1 MERERETMTG
11 AAPPRDYGAA
21 ARTTATERTLDV
33 AIAAFLWAFR
43 IVVVLVIVV
52 GSMLTL
58 AGGKYSIDTWV
69 DLLVDG
75 ASLGGVY
82 ALIALGYT
90 MVYGILRM
98 INFAHGD
105 VFMIGAFAGY
115 FTATFL
121 KNVGFLNASPIASV
135 ISIILMMVVAAIVAT
150 LVAVLIERLAYR
162 PLRNAPRLVLLIA
175 AIGASFFLQYTVKG
189 LVGVGVFAYPVP
201 SFLSQPV
208 DLPIASALRLNWLDV
223 VIVGSAL
230 VMMVGLYLFTMRS
243 KLGTAI
249 RAVSEDAPTASL
261 MGIDVNRAIVMTFAI
276 GAAMAGAAGVLFGLK
291 FVQINFFTGFI
302 PGIKAFTAAVLGGIG
317 NIPGAMVGG
326 MFLGEVESVGPN
338 LFFDGLGVPSPNQL
352 KDVIAFTLL
361 VLVLIFRPQGILGE
375 RLSRTR
381 A

>member
-1 MERERETMTG
+1 MT
-11 AAPPRDYGAA
+11 APATPRDYGAA
-21 ARTTATERTLDV
+21 ARTTANERILDG

-43 IVVVLVIVV
+43 IIVVLIIVV
-52 GSMLTL
+52 GSYLTITS
-58 AGGKYSIDTWV
+58 GKYSLDTWV

-75 ASLGGVY
+75 ASLGGMY

-115 FTATFL
+115 YTAIL
-121 KNVGFLNASPIASV
+121 LRNIGFLNASPLASV
-135 ISIILMMVVAAIVAT
+135 VSIVLMMIVAAVVAA
-150 LVAVLIERLAYR
+150 LVAVVIERVAYR
-162 PLRNAPRLVLLIA
+162 PLRASPRLVLLIA
-175 AIGASFFLQYTVKG
+175 AIGASFFLQYTVRG
-189 LVGVGVFAYPVP
+189 IVGVGVFAYPVP
-201 SFLSQPV
+201 TILSEPV
-208 DLPIASALRLNWLDV
+208 ALPIAESLRLKWLDV
-223 VIVGSAL
+223 VVVGSAL
-230 VMMVGLYLFTMRS
+230 LMMLSMYLFVMRT

-249 RAVSEDAPTASL
+249 RAVSEDAPTAAL
-261 MGIDVNRAIVMTFAI
+261 MGINVDRAIVTTFAV
-276 GAAMAGAAGVLFGLK
+276 GAALAGVAGVLFGLV
-291 FVQINFFTGFI
+291 FIQINFFSGFL

-326 MFLGEVESVGPN
+326 MFLGEVESIGPI
-338 LFFDGLGVPSPNQL
+338 LFLDGLDVPSPNQL